1 VTLLVPGRVAAET
14 PGTAPAKA
22 ESAEAEPAAPTRVE
36 RLEEE
41 RRQRASRLLKPAKPG
56 FLERQI
62 LAIEK
67 QERPAILDFHY
78 KGFYPRFQSIS
89 SGSRTAPAIRFWE
102 PRVGGG
108 PVSVHASA
116 AYSLAGYQL
125 YDAQVGLIPYV
136 EGKLPARSTRGDDV
150 HELGALTRSRASHL
164 ILYGS
169 ARYRHN
175 PRERFF
181 GVGPDSRLEDRSLYL
196 LQDDLYEIV
205 GGYQFSERVTATVRA
220 GLLQVDAGRSDD
232 EALPSVADLFDAGSA
247 PGLGAQPDYVRVQG
261 TFLVDGRDR
270 PGNPHRGGLLALS
283 LARYDDRDGDAHG
296 FNRLAIDA
304 RGYLSLGSPQRVLAA
319 RVLTSI
325 DSTEAGARVPFYL
338 MDALSNSHTLRGFQS
353 LRFRDQRLLSLQAE
367 YRWEA
372 APALELA
379 LFCDAG
385 KAFPDGFSLDDLETG
400 YGVGLRVKTLDATL
414 FRVDVARSREGT
426 RVYLRFGAAF

>member
-1 VTLLVPGRVAAET
+1 VDASRIGKVSGYAVGCLALVTLLT
-14 PGTAPAKA
+14 PGPVRAQTPGVAPAQA
-22 ESAEAEPAAPTRVE
+22 ENADTTPAAATRAA

-41 RRQRASRLLKPAKPG
+41 RRQRASRLLKPARPG

-78 KGFYPRFQSIS
+78 RGFYPRFQSIS
-89 SGSRTAPAIRFWE
+89 SGSRTAPAVRFWD
-102 PRVGGG
+102 PHVGGG
-108 PVSVHASA
+108 PLSVHASA

-196 LQDDLYEIV
+196 LQDGLYEMV

-220 GLLQVDAGRSDD
+220 GLLQVDAGVSDD
-232 EALPSVADLFDAGSA
+232 EALPSVADLFDDRRA
-247 PGLGAQPDYVRVQG
+247 PGLATQPDYVRVQG
-261 TFLVDGRDR
+261 TLLVDGRDR

-283 LARYDDRDGDAHG
+283 LARYDDRDGDAYG
-296 FNRLAIDA
+296 FNRFALDA
-304 RGYLSLGSPQRVLAA
+304 RGYVYSARPSACSPRACSPPSTPPRPA
-319 RVLTSI
+319 RACPS
-325 DSTEAGARVPFYL
+325 S
-338 MDALSNSHTLRGFQS
+338 
-353 LRFRDQRLLSLQAE
+353 
-367 YRWEA
+367 
-372 APALELA
+372 
-379 LFCDAG
+379 
-385 KAFPDGFSLDDLETG
+385 
-400 YGVGLRVKTLDATL
+400 
-414 FRVDVARSREGT
+414 
-426 RVYLRFGAAF
+426 